1 MVQYLKWQK
10 SNLNLFQILKWSR
23 CKWIDPKKFDLNKY
37 TSNSSN
43 RCVPEVDIEYPK
55 ELHELHNDYHLAP
68 DKIEIKK
75 EMMSEYQPKIVHLY
89 NIPIANV
96 KK

>member
-1 MVQYLKWQK
+1 M
-10 SNLNLFQILKWSR
+10 
-23 CKWIDPKKFDLNKY
+23 NKY
-37 TSNSSN
+37 TSNSSIK
-43 RCVPEVDIEYPK
+43 CVPKVDIEYPK

-75 EMMSEYQPKIVHLY
+75 EMSEYQPKIVHLY
-89 NIPIANV
+89 NILIANV

>member
-1 MVQYLKWQK
+1 MQYLKWQK

-43 RCVPEVDIEYPK
+43 GCVPEVDIEYPK

-68 DKIEIKK
+68 DKIEKK
-75 EMMSEYQPKIVHLY
+75 WCL
-89 NIPIANV
+89 NINQTLFIYTIFLLLMLKNST
-96 KK
+96 